1 MALRRGLGGELS
13 DRHVA
18 LVRLFIEGGLAVMA
32 VGLLPPLLDLMGLA
46 ESLVWR
52 LSSTAAGLTFTIYI
66 VTQFRRR
73 RRVESGRPPLRVS
86 INFTIS
92 IIAVVGLWLKATGI
106 LFEPNLAP
114 MPLPLPRAYSG
125 LD

>member
-1 MALRRGLGGELS
+1 
-13 DRHVA
+13 
-18 LVRLFIEGGLAVMA
+18 MA